1 MITLP
6 PYTSYAFKPL
16 NVACFK
22 TFKITFIIGKDIG
35 IVKRIYME
43 SNKISLARWVNKTL
57 DQTLARKIHIRVQR
71 YRDLAI

>member
-1 MITLP
+1 
-6 PYTSYAFKPL
+6 
-16 NVACFK
+16 VACFK

-43 SNKISLARWVNKTL
+43 SNKISLARWVIKTL
-57 DQTLARKIHIRVQR
+57 DQTLTRKIHIRVQR